1 MATVIDTKQSRGI
14 TRNFRVPLDLDDKIL
29 ELQQEL
35 GHSSMTQT
43 WIHLVEL
50 GIWSKIN
57 LKKLEAD
64 PAMLDKIKTEWEQK
78 RKELTNVE
86 GAAPALAKMSDKQMD
101 FLKGMHAIEIERRE
115 RERKREK
122 ERQDKIEFER
132 RKKLRAA
139 GFRM

>member
-1 MATVIDTKQSRGI
+1 MVTAVNTKQARTT
-14 TRNFRVPLDLDDKIL
+14 TRNFRIPLDMDDKIL

-35 GHSSMTQT
+35 GHQSMTQT

-50 GIWSKIN
+50 GIWSKDS

-86 GAAPALAKMSDKQMD
+86 GAAPALAKMSDREME
-101 FLKGMHAIEIERRE
+101 FLKGMYAIEMERRE
-115 RERKREK
+115 LERDREK
-122 ERQDKIEFER
+122 ERKDKINFEQQ
-132 RKKLRAA
+132 KKLKAA
-139 GFRM
+139 GLL

>member
-1 MATVIDTKQSRGI
+1 MATIVNTKQSRGI

-50 GIWSKIN
+50 GIWSKNN

-86 GAAPALAKMSDKQMD
+86 GAAPALAKMSDTEME
-101 FLKGMHAIEIERRE
+101 FLKGMHAIEMERRE
-115 RERKREK
+115 LERDREK
-122 ERQDKIEFER
+122 ERKDKIDFEQQ
-132 RKKLRAA
+132 KKLKAA
-139 GFRM
+139 GLL

>member
-1 MATVIDTKQSRGI
+1 MATIVNTKQSRGI

-29 ELQQEL
+29 EIQQEL

-43 WIHLVEL
+43 WIHLVKL
-50 GIWSKIN
+50 GIWSKDS

-86 GAAPALAKMSDKQMD
+86 GAAPALAKMSDREME
-101 FLKGMHAIEIERRE
+101 FLKGMHAIEMERRE
-115 RERKREK
+115 LERDREK
-122 ERQDKIEFER
+122 ERQAKINFEQNQ
-132 RKKLRAA
+132 KLKAA
-139 GFRM
+139 GLL

>member
-1 MATVIDTKQSRGI
+1 MATVVDTKQSRGI

-29 ELQQEL
+29 EIQQEL

-43 WIHLVEL
+43 WIHLVKL
-50 GIWSKIN
+50 GIWSKVN

-86 GAAPALAKMSDKQMD
+86 GAAPALAKMSDREME
-101 FLKGMHAIEIERRE
+101 FLKGMHAIEMERRE
-115 RERKREK
+115 LERDREK
-122 ERQDKIEFER
+122 ERKDKINFEQQ
-132 RKKLRAA
+132 KKLKAA
-139 GFRM
+139 GLL

>member
-1 MATVIDTKQSRGI
+1 MATVVDTKQSRGI

-29 ELQQEL
+29 EIQQEL

-43 WIHLVEL
+43 WIHLVKL
-50 GIWSKIN
+50 GIWSKVN

-86 GAAPALAKMSDKQMD
+86 GAAPALAKMSDTEME
-101 FLKGMHAIEIERRE
+101 FLKGMHAIEMERRE
-115 RERKREK
+115 LERDREK
-122 ERQDKIEFER
+122 ERKDKINFEQQ
-132 RKKLRAA
+132 KKLKAA
-139 GFRM
+139 GLL

>member
-1 MATVIDTKQSRGI
+1 M
-14 TRNFRVPLDLDDKIL
+14 DLDDKIL

-50 GIWSKIN
+50 GIWSKVN

-64 PAMLDKIKTEWEQK
+64 PAMLDKVKDEWEQK
-78 RKELTNVE
+78 CKELTNVE
-86 GAAPALAKMSDKQMD
+86 GAAPSLDKMSYKQMD

>member
-29 ELQQEL
+29 EIQQEL

-50 GIWSKIN
+50 GIWSKNN

-78 RKELTNVE
+78 RKELTNVD
-86 GAAPALAKMSDKQMD
+86 GAAPALAKMSDTQME
-101 FLKGMHAIEIERRE
+101 FLKGMYAIEMERRE
-115 RERKREK
+115 LERDREK
-122 ERQDKIEFER
+122 ERKDKINFEQQ
-132 RKKLRAA
+132 KKWKAA
-139 GFRM
+139 GLL

>member
-1 MATVIDTKQSRGI
+1 MATIVNTKQARTT
-14 TRNFRVPLDLDDKIL
+14 TRNFRIPLDMDDKIL
-29 ELQQEL
+29 ELQKEL
-35 GHSSMTQT
+35 GHQNMTQT
-43 WIHLVEL
+43 WIHLVKL
-50 GIWSKIN
+50 GIWSKDN

>member
-1 MATVIDTKQSRGI
+1 MATTVNTKQARTT
-14 TRNFRVPLDLDDKIL
+14 TRNFRIPLDMDDKIL

-35 GHSSMTQT
+35 GHQSMTQT

-50 GIWSKIN
+50 GIWSKNN

-86 GAAPALAKMSDKQMD
+86 GVAPALAKMSDKQMD
-101 FLKGMHAIEIERRE
+101 FLKEMHAIEIERRE

>member
-1 MATVIDTKQSRGI
+1 MVTAVNTKQARGI

-29 ELQQEL
+29 EIQQEL

-43 WIHLVEL
+43 WIHLVKL
-50 GIWSKIN
+50 GIWSKVN

-64 PAMLDKIKTEWEQK
+64 PAMLDKVKAEWEQK
-78 RKELTNVE
+78 CKELTNVE
-86 GAAPALAKMSDKQMD
+86 GAAPSLAKMSDKQMD

>member
-1 MATVIDTKQSRGI
+1 MVTAVNTKQSRGI

-29 ELQQEL
+29 EIQQEL

-43 WIHLVEL
+43 WIHLVKL
-50 GIWSKIN
+50 GIWSKDS

-86 GAAPALAKMSDKQMD
+86 GAAPALAKMSDTQME
-101 FLKGMHAIEIERRE
+101 FLKGMHAIEMERRE
-115 RERKREK
+115 LERDREK
-122 ERQDKIEFER
+122 ERKDKINFEQQ
-132 RKKLRAA
+132 KKLKAA
-139 GFRM
+139 GLL

>member
-1 MATVIDTKQSRGI
+1 MATVVDTKQSRGI

-29 ELQQEL
+29 EIQQEL

-43 WIHLVEL
+43 WIHLVKL
-50 GIWSKIN
+50 GIWSKDN

-86 GAAPALAKMSDKQMD
+86 GAAPALAKMSDTEME
-101 FLKGMHAIEIERRE
+101 FLKGMHAIEMERRE
-115 RERKREK
+115 LERDREK
-122 ERQDKIEFER
+122 ERKDKINFEQQ
-132 RKKLRAA
+132 KKLKAA
-139 GFRM
+139 GLL

>member
-29 ELQQEL
+29 EIQQEL

-43 WIHLVEL
+43 WIHLVKL
-50 GIWSKIN
+50 GIWSKVN

-86 GAAPALAKMSDKQMD
+86 GAAPALAKMSDREME
-101 FLKGMHAIEIERRE
+101 FLKGMYAIEMERRE
-115 RERKREK
+115 LERDREK
-122 ERQDKIEFER
+122 ERKDKINFEQQ
-132 RKKLRAA
+132 KKLKAA
-139 GFRM
+139 GLL